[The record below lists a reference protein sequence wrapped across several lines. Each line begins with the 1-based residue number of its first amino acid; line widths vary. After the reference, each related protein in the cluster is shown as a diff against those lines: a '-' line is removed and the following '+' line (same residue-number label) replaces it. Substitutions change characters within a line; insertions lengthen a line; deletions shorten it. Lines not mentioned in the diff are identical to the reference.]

1 MVSRNGPDMLRFARS
16 VTLLRL
22 LWAGLSAA
30 NSCIIST
37 WETAVEIVIVEIIIM
52 IVILTI
58 IMIVIR
64 TIFMMAVMRTCLL
77 RFLFLLLVK
86 LVFPRGVEGENTLTL
101 KEAPGDIR
109 PWSFLHLQEESGG
122 VKVMAGGNQEVR

>member
-1 MVSRNGPDMLRFARS
+1 MLRFARS

-30 NSCIIST
+30 SSCIIST

-52 IVILTI
+52 IVIRTI

-77 RFLFLLLVK
+77 RFLFLLLVM
-86 LVFPRGVEGENTLTL
+86 LELPRGVEGENTLTL

-109 PWSFLHLQEESGG
+109 PWSFLHLQESGG